1 MKLQLHGT
9 DTTRISVTAVM
20 GSDLITVSGH
30 PDDLDAFSQTLPQEV
45 TTYSTGINALYH
57 CSARLEG
64 VRNQVLHDIAARN
77 IRFPS
82 WTDLFAPI
90 RSTYT
95 GDLLDANGNCY
106 SGPAPA
112 TLAEA
117 AVDMI
122 LLHPVNW
129 DVVIEKTLQSVPSP
143 NSDIIL
149 LDIGLGSTLTKRL
162 QRSLAQ
168 HVRTLKILELR
179 EYGHS
184 REAGVKQV
192 PIAIV
197 GMAVHM
203 PGAASV
209 GDLWSLLHD
218 GMNTSRKVSRT

>member
-1 MKLQLHGT
+1 MEATK
-9 DTTRISVTAVM
+9 ISLTAVM
-20 GSDLITVSGH
+20 GGDLITVSGH
-30 PDDLDAFSQTLPQEV
+30 PADLDSFSETLPAAV
-45 TTYSTGINALYH
+45 TAHPTNISALYH
-57 CSARLEG
+57 CSARLG
-64 VRNQVLHDIAARN
+64 AVRNQVLDDIISRS
-77 IRFPS
+77 IRFPQ

-95 GDLLDANGNCY
+95 GDLLDRTGNCN
-106 SGPAPA
+106 SGLAPT

-129 DVVIEKTLQSVPSP
+129 DVVIEKTLQSLPSP

-162 QRSLAQ
+162 QTSLAR
-168 HVRTLKILELR
+168 HVRTLKTVDLR
-179 EYGHS
+179 EYGYS
-184 REAGVKQV
+184 RDNAKQE
-192 PIAIV
+192 PIAVI

-209 GDLWSLLHD
+209 NDLWNLLHD
-218 GMNTSRKVSRT
+218 GVNTSREVST